1 MTFLERLT
9 ALPLQRVR
17 DLLETATAADVER
30 ALAAPRPR
38 IEAAPV
44 LFAAAARPYL
54 EQMARRAAGVTRR
67 RFGRTITLYAPVY
80 LSSHCVNHCAYCGFA
95 ADRPGE
101 RRSLTLEQALR
112 EAELVMERKIP
123 VLAPPALRDEAAG
136 IRHLLLV
143 TGEAPQRYG
152 LEAICEV
159 ARRLRPRAA
168 SVAVEIFPCDVDGY
182 RRLAR
187 AGVDGLVLYQET
199 YLPGRY
205 AALHPAGPKRDFAR
219 RLSAVEAGGE
229 AGFRSLGIGALLGLA
244 SWQLE
249 GVYLA
254 LHADHLGRAFPGARI
269 AVSFPRLRPIAGEA
283 PPPAERVADADLVQ
297 LIVGMRLLFPDAEI
311 VISTREPAALRD
323 HLIHLGVTRL
333 SAASRTSPGGY
344 GRGVVDERD
353 GQFCTDDRREVAEV
367 AASIRAAGFDVVT
380 KDFDAAF
387 IAGLEGG

>member
-1 MTFLERLT
+1 MAFFERLT
-9 ALPLQRVR
+9 ALPPQRAR
-17 DLLETATAADVER
+17 GLLEAATAADVER
-30 ALAAPRPR
+30 VLAAPRLR

-44 LFAAAARPYL
+44 LFSAAARPYL
-54 EQMARRAAGVTRR
+54 EQMARRAAAVTRQ
-67 RFGRTITLYAPVY
+67 RFGRTITLYAPLY
-80 LSSHCVNHCAYCGFA
+80 LSSHCVNRCAYCGFA
-95 ADRPGE
+95 AHRPGE
-101 RRSLTLEQALR
+101 RRSLSLEQALR
-112 EAELVMERKIP
+112 EAELVMER
-123 VLAPPALRDEAAG
+123 R

-143 TGEAPQRYG
+143 TGEAPERYG

-159 ARRLRPRAA
+159 ARHLRPRAA
-168 SVAVEIFPCDVDGY
+168 SVAVEIFPCDIDGY

-187 AGVDGLVLYQET
+187 AGVDSLVLYQET

-219 RLSAVEAGGE
+219 RLDAVEAGGA
-229 AGFRSLGIGALLGLA
+229 AGFRSLGIGALLGLGP
-244 SWQLE
+244 WRLE

-254 LHADHLGRAFPGARI
+254 FHADHLGRAFPGARI
-269 AVSFPRLRPIAGEA
+269 AVSFPRLRPIAGE
-283 PPPAERVADADLVQ
+283 PPPAAEPVADADLVQ

-323 HLIHLGVTRL
+323 HLIHLGVTRI

-344 GRGVVDERD
+344 GRGDVDERD

-380 KDFDAAF
+380 KDFDAALV
-387 IAGLEGG
+387 AGLEDG